1 MNRAGAE
8 QPEPLG
14 EKLEQEPVQTLD
26 KTSSGSDATGA
37 EPDTGN
43 PALEP
48 LMTPEALSAQVE
60 RFSRLSSA
68 MAKLLSELSLEAK
81 KSLDQLGK
89 IRLAVDLK
97 KKELKTLNESAAS
110 LKQKIEDHRLQREN
124 LDRLMEGQRRSW
136 EEEKSRRTQQEREYL
151 ENLKIQRQRE
161 EEEYR
166 HIWAVE
172 QLKAQQ
178 KLEEELRTIQQRSLE
193 KQQALERDCL
203 QREQTL
209 KEKELEWIQLIQEL
223 EQFMARLARHAQSQS
238 ATYSEL
244 HTKEPA
250 LQSDFA
256 VPNSTAMNG
265 EETSK
270 DQDLTQSRPLSPIL
284 GNALTEESKPSLSSL
299 KEMLLSQ
306 GRRIE
311 NLNAE
316 LSAKRETAPL
326 KFSPKRH
333 PNSRP
338 ED

>member
-1 MNRAGAE
+1 MNRAEAE
-8 QPEPLG
+8 RPEPLG
-14 EKLEQEPVQTLD
+14 ENLEHQPVQALD
-26 KTSSGSDATGA
+26 KTPGGSDATGA
-37 EPDTGN
+37 APDTGN
-43 PALEP
+43 PTAEP
-48 LMTPEALSAQVE
+48 LITPEALSAQVE
-60 RFSRLSSA
+60 RFSRLSSD

-81 KSLDQLGK
+81 KSLDQLDK

-97 KKELKTLNESAAS
+97 RKEFKALSESAAS
-110 LKQKIEDHRLQREN
+110 AKLQIEDHRMQREN
-124 LDRLMEGQRRSW
+124 LDHLMEGQRRAW
-136 EEEKSRRTQQEREYL
+136 EEEKARRAQQEREYL

-166 HIWAVE
+166 HMWAVE

-223 EQFMARLARHAQSQS
+223 EQFMSRLARHTQSQS
-238 ATYSEL
+238 AAYTEL
-244 HTKEPA
+244 HAKEPS

-256 VPNSTAMNG
+256 VLNSPAAN
-265 EETSK
+265 EEEKSR
-270 DQDLTQSRPLSPIL
+270 DQSLNQNRPLSPIF
-284 GNALTEESKPSLSSL
+284 GNALTEESQPSLSSL

-326 KFSPKRH
+326 KFSPKRQ